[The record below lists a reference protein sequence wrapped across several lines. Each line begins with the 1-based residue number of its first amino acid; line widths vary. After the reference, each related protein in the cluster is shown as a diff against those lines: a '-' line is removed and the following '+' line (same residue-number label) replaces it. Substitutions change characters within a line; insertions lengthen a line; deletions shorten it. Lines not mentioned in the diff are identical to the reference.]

1 MLYIVGEVLFLSN
14 IVQFGTDQLRDAPTR
29 YSVYYISAYVWI
41 DGIGNLIA
49 SSAYIF
55 EDDTVVE
62 ITNNK
67 IAVDRTKGVL
77 MCIVILISIV
87 LISVVLYIVHRKK
100 FSLLFLL
107 ERNQQNPYKLA
118 CSVLYYS
125 LQHKNPTRRSAFT
138 FCEDEKPSR
147 IDFSKQR
154 YGGPFSTEQVE
165 DVKAMLNISIVI
177 LSFSPIFL
185 LETASVFTFKDFIHS
200 IHKHFFLAL
209 SYEFV
214 IPITTIVCIP
224 LFHCVKKLISPKYTP
239 NMFKRMGIAFIILV
253 IMFVMYLLHDSIA
266 YDDHIEMHYMNIICR
281 KNENTTYLWNKTLF
295 RIPSRYMSIPQ
306 QMLFAIYRVMLY
318 TSAYEFICCQ
328 SPQHMKGLLFGLFYA
343 LRAFFQ
349 CLSAA
354 TIYLFIYHW
363 SSSVL
368 SCGTAYYIFALSIAA
383 LSIMVYIIVAR
394 RFKYRKRDDFCNV
407 YKFAEDYYSNIQ

>member
-1 MLYIVGEVLFLSN
+1 
-14 IVQFGTDQLRDAPTR
+14 
-29 YSVYYISAYVWI
+29 
-41 DGIGNLIA
+41 
-49 SSAYIF
+49 
-55 EDDTVVE
+55 
-62 ITNNK
+62 
-67 IAVDRTKGVL
+67 
-77 MCIVILISIV
+77 
-87 LISVVLYIVHRKK
+87 
-100 FSLLFLL
+100 
-107 ERNQQNPYKLA
+107 
-118 CSVLYYS
+118 
-125 LQHKNPTRRSAFT
+125 
-138 FCEDEKPSR
+138 
-147 IDFSKQR
+147 
-154 YGGPFSTEQVE
+154 
-165 DVKAMLNISIVI
+165 
-177 LSFSPIFL
+177 
-185 LETASVFTFKDFIHS
+185 
-200 IHKHFFLAL
+200 
-209 SYEFV
+209 
-214 IPITTIVCIP
+214 
-224 LFHCVKKLISPKYTP
+224 
-239 NMFKRMGIAFIILV
+239 MFKRMGIAFIILV

-383 LSIMVYIIVAR
+383 LSIMVYITVAR